1 MHHFI
6 GWIPETVK
14 FSDVNN
20 KDNLWSRMKQNFRE
34 GNIILSINANSDD
47 VNGSLK
53 QTTRLTEDDSPLLAV
68 LDIREFK
75 DNKLLK

>member
-47 VNGSLK
+47 ESGSLK

-75 DNKLLK
+75 DNKLIK

>member
-20 KDNLWSRMKQNFRE
+20 KDNLWSRMKQNFKE
-34 GNIILSINANSDD
+34 GNIILSITSRPEEHEE
-47 VNGSLK
+47 SK
-53 QTTRLTEDDSPLLAV
+53 LTPDDSPLLAV

-75 DNKLLK
+75 DDKLIK

>member
-1 MHHFI
+1 
-6 GWIPETVK
+6 
-14 FSDVNN
+14 
-20 KDNLWSRMKQNFRE
+20 MKQNFRE

-47 VNGSLK
+47 ESGSLK

-75 DNKLLK
+75 DNKLIK